1 MCVVALVV
9 VVLSCS
15 TDMRV
20 HALRYLS
27 ILGGRAR
34 PLPAMPAPREG
45 KRHAEAMDEEDFM
58 SECHKRANRIQ
69 ELLQA
74 HPDASNAL
82 RRKVADEK
90 LDAKLLTQVEREQR
104 ELERASKRLRQQE
117 SRAKEEVQS
126 AAQATHA
133 AQAVQAQAAWKD
145 YWACSR
151 VEELGACL
159 HAEKLRADDLAQKV
173 ALYERRFG
181 RIY

>member
-1 MCVVALVV
+1 
-9 VVLSCS
+9 
-15 TDMRV
+15 
-20 HALRYLS
+20 
-27 ILGGRAR
+27 
-34 PLPAMPAPREG
+34 MPAPREG
-45 KRHAEAMDEEDFM
+45 KPRAEAMDDKDFM

-82 RRKVADEK
+82 RRKVTDEK
-90 LDAKLLTQVEREQR
+90 LDAKLLTQVEKEQR
-104 ELERASKRLRQQE
+104 ELERASKRFRKQE
-117 SRAKEEVQS
+117 SLAKEEVQS
-126 AAQATHA
+126 ATQATQAARVVQAQATHA

-159 HAEKLRADDLAQKV
+159 HAEKLRADDLARKV
-173 ALYERRFG
+173 ALYEHRFG